1 MREDDVLEIRSL
13 LSNILDLIKN
23 LKIDLVITNQSLDR
37 HVLVIDNYI
46 LKFQELIVLLQKH
59 LQNLGRIKFVSW
71 ADIEDYEND
80 DLLILSYQDQGR
92 FPYFFYPNIIELEI
106 KEGLKTAAILPG
118 FLFEEKY
125 KWAHYRLL
133 KEFHSIIN
141 HPIRKDFLIG
151 KI

>member
-1 MREDDVLEIRSL
+1 MTQI
-13 LSNILDLIKN
+13 
-23 LKIDLVITNQSLDR
+23 
-37 HVLVIDNYI
+37 
-46 LKFQELIVLLQKH
+46 KH

-141 HPIRKDFLIG
+141 HPIRKDFFDWENLRLEIQKLKVG
-151 KI
+151 